1 MNDILDV
8 IRAGMVDTLVGSTI
22 KTSIN
27 IITQSL
33 LNIFPEDL
41 VKQFVG
47 TTFFILFP
55 MDTLENKTTK
65 DDAKLMIRVLE
76 NFFNAVGNEI
86 LEEE

>member
-8 IRAGMVDTLVGSTI
+8 IKAGMVDTLVGSTI
-22 KTSIN
+22 KTSMN
-27 IITQSL
+27 IIVQTL

-41 VKQFVG
+41 VRQFVG

-55 MDTLENKTTK
+55 VDTLENKTTK

-76 NFFNAVGNEI
+76 NFLNAVSNEI
-86 LEEE
+86 LKEE